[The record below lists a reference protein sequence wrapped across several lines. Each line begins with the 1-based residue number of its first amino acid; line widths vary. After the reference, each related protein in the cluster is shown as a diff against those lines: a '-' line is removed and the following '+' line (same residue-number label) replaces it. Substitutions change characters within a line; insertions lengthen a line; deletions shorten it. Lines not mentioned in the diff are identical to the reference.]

1 MARGGSR
8 LKITLTIKC
17 FGAGRVQNRRRNHS
31 VFGVYRRLGRVR
43 FGKLFWHGFTKMQV
57 RGIAAAAFVSLIGAG
72 FSAQAI
78 GPDISKP
85 APAVA
90 PTGYEAEDHFPGA
103 AYYTAIDD
111 DQAATQGATGTTG
124 TAALP
129 DMPVPENAVVDTSI
143 QPASPF
149 ALAGSPNDKARA
161 LQCLTTAIYYE
172 AAREPDDGQRAVAQV
187 ILNRVRHPAFP
198 STVCGVVFQGSEKR
212 GCQFSF
218 ACDGAMSRGQ
228 PVREYW
234 IRAARVAADA
244 LGGSVF
250 APVGMATHYHTY
262 AVTPSWN
269 RSLVMTGV
277 YGAHFFHRWKGY
289 WGTSAAFRSVY
300 NGHEPFPGPHPSAVA
315 AVNASV
321 PPPLPGRAP
330 MVTPTPIQAIQ
341 PAYVQSGTVL
351 PTTARRADDP
361 ESQVLDKWKDSGK
374 PLR

>member
-1 MARGGSR
+1 M
-8 LKITLTIKC
+8 
-17 FGAGRVQNRRRNHS
+17 FWRR
-31 VFGVYRRLGRVR
+31 
-43 FGKLFWHGFTKMQV
+43 FTKMQA
-57 RGIAAAAFVSLIGAG
+57 RGMAAAAFVSLIGAG

-78 GPDISKP
+78 GPGAPKP
-85 APAVA
+85 PAKVA
-90 PTGYEAEDHFPGA
+90 PIGYEAEDHFPGA

-111 DQAATQGATGTTG
+111 DQAAAQSAMAGTTG
-124 TAALP
+124 TIALP
-129 DMPVPENAVVDTSI
+129 DTPVPENAVVDSSI

-149 ALAGSPNDKARA
+149 TLAGSPNDKARA

-187 ILNRVRHPAFP
+187 VLNRVRHPAFP
-198 STVCGVVFQGSEKR
+198 ATVCGVVFQGSEKR

-218 ACDGAMSRGQ
+218 ACDGAMSRAQ
-228 PVREYW
+228 PARDAW

-244 LGGSVF
+244 LSGSVF

-269 RSLVMTGV
+269 RGLVMTGV
-277 YGAHFFHRWKGY
+277 YGAHFFHRWKGW
-289 WGTSAAFRSVY
+289 WGTSAAFRQGY

-315 AVNASV
+315 AVNAALPV
-321 PPPLPGRAP
+321 PPMPSRVP

-341 PAYVQSGTVL
+341 PAYAQSGTAL
-351 PTTARRADDP
+351 PAKASADDSD
-361 ESQVLDKWKDSGK
+361 SQILDKWKDSGK